1 MQTLGQQFDRECS
14 FEEKACYHAI
24 RNTKLYLD
32 VHLDATAREMVQTW
46 SHRHCVSR
54 LYSEFVK
61 RFALVFSRP
70 DTLYIEWTCRN
81 PYACIISLM
90 RELSN

>member
-24 RNTKLYLD
+24 RDTKLYLD

-54 LYSEFVK
+54 LYSEFFK

-81 PYACIISLM
+81 PNACIISLM